1 MRAPHSA
8 QLRKF
13 LIAAICVLPLILIL
27 IITSLNWQLWKV
39 FFPLSS
45 PNRFLDLELI
55 TFNAGCYSRNPM
67 LDLKNIACDPAGRV
81 FNYPRTMLEIASQIG
96 LDSSQTFLLGIL
108 FQVSLIAVFLYLIL
122 TIFSNFD
129 VSYSPRRL
137 ILTSLLI
144 TSPPVFFVLER
155 GNTDS
160 LMFVF
165 VVLALSLVLFSQPIA
180 ICLVLVAFAI
190 KLYPVGVIAPFLT
203 TQRLRI
209 SGWFVVFIAGAWTAA
224 NFDDYLRVW
233 NSSPLYEWYSFGLRA
248 IPYQLTS
255 YLPYA
260 LTGKSGVIV
269 SQVLGFLLFLFCSV
283 AVFWLIISWQVFG
296 KSFSADLEKLGLLKS
311 RESLL
316 IQGTVSVFFLTYFM
330 GLNWDTK
337 MLFLIPFSLF
347 FIFANST
354 RPLKVAIPL
363 SVFWLSGIPN
373 FLLLQTIGD
382 LILTIYIVYILFLL
396 IALRLTA
403 FKKVLGISI

>member
-1 MRAPHSA
+1 MRALHSG

-13 LIAAICVLPLILIL
+13 LIAAACVLPLILIS
-27 IITSLNWQLWKV
+27 IITSLNWRLWKV

-67 LDLKNIACDPAGRV
+67 IDPKDIACDPTGRV
-81 FNYPRTMLEIASQIG
+81 FNYPRTMLEAASRIG
-96 LDSSQTFLLGIL
+96 LDSSHTFLAGIL
-108 FQVSLIAVFLYLIL
+108 FQVSLIAVFVYLIF
-122 TIFSNFD
+122 TIFSNFE
-129 VSYSPRRL
+129 VSFSTKNL

-160 LMFVF
+160 VMFVF
-165 VVLALSLVLFSQPIA
+165 VILALSLALFSQPIA
-180 ICLVLVAFAI
+180 ICLIFVAFTI
-190 KLYPVGVIAPFLT
+190 KLYPVGVIAPFLI

-209 SGWFVVFIAGAWTAA
+209 SGLFVVFIAGAWTFA
-224 NFDDYLRVW
+224 NFNDYLRVW
-233 NSSPLYEWYSFGLRA
+233 NSSPLYEWYSFGLRS

-260 LTGKSGVIV
+260 LTGKNGVIV
-269 SQVLGFLLFLFCSV
+269 SQFLGLLLFLFSS
-283 AVFWLIISWQVFG
+283 AALFWSLISWQVFR
-296 KSFSADLEKLGLLKS
+296 KSFSADLAKFGSLKS

-347 FIFANST
+347 FIFANSAS
-354 RPLKVAIPL
+354 PLKVAIPL
-363 SVFWLSGIPN
+363 SVFWLSGFPN

-396 IALRLTA
+396 IALRLPA
-403 FKKVLGISI
+403 FKRVLGIST